1 MSDDAVLRAEGL
13 YKSYT
18 EGDLSVDVLRNIKLT
33 VAAGE
38 RIAIIG
44 ASGSGKSTLLHVM
57 GGLDHP
63 DRGAVFLAGEDLAAI
78 SELERSRARNQRLGF
93 VYQFHHLLAE
103 FSAVEN
109 VAIPLIIG
117 GMAANEAQ
125 SRAAQLLT
133 QVGLAERLTHKP
145 GELSGGE
152 RQRAAIARALVNR
165 PDCLLAD
172 EPTGNLDRRIANDVF
187 ELMLEMNREVGTALV
202 AVTHDLHIAERMDRV
217 LELVDGNLR
226 PY

>member
-1 MSDDAVLRAEGL
+1 MSKDAVLRAEGL

-18 EGDLSVDVLRNIKLT
+18 EGDLSVDVLSNIKLN

-44 ASGSGKSTLLHVM
+44 ASGSGKSTLLHLM

-63 DRGAVFLAGEDLAAI
+63 DRGSVFLAGEEIAAMG
-78 SELERSRARNQRLGF
+78 EFERSRARNQRLGF

-117 GMAANEAQ
+117 GTAAKEAEAQ
-125 SRAAQLLT
+125 AAELLAR
-133 QVGLAERLTHKP
+133 VGLSERLTHKP

-152 RQRAAIARALVNR
+152 RQRAAIARALVNK
-165 PDCLLAD
+165 PACLLAD
-172 EPTGNLDRRIANDVF
+172 EPTGNLDRRVANDVF
-187 ELMLEMNREVGTALV
+187 ELMLEMNREVGTALI
-202 AVTHDLHIAERMDRV
+202 AVTHDLQIADRMDRV
-217 LELVDGNLR
+217 LELVDGALR
-226 PY
+226 PH